1 MPNKGGKKKG
11 KRNNASTLAPKRALI
26 YKEELEEY
34 AQVSKLLGD
43 RRLIVTLP
51 DRSENLAI
59 IPGRFRKRCWM
70 KIGDVVII
78 SRREFEVGKMDVI
91 YKYNDDEIRK
101 LIKEKEIPEYFTD
114 SLSGNNSD
122 NENGEFV
129 WDEDAEDSED
139 DIFEPKSKITFNYD
153 DIGKDIDIDDI

>member
-26 YKEELEEY
+26 YKEDLEEY

-51 DRSENLAI
+51 DKSETLAI

-70 KIGDVVII
+70 KAGDII
-78 SRREFEVGKMDVI
+78 IVSRREFEVGKMDVI
-91 YKYNDDEIRK
+91 YKYNDDEVRK
-101 LIKEKEIPEYFTD
+101 LIKDKEIPDYFMD
-114 SLSGNNSD
+114 AVIFNNSD
-122 NENGEFV
+122 DEGDFL
-129 WDEDAEDSED
+129 WDEDAGEGEDGD
-139 DIFEPKSKITFNYD
+139 DEVIPKTSVNYQ
-153 DIGKDIDIDDI
+153 DISSMINDI

>member
-26 YKEELEEY
+26 YKEDLEEY

-51 DRSENLAI
+51 DKSETLAI

-70 KIGDVVII
+70 KAGDIVIV

-91 YKYNDDEIRK
+91 YKYNDDEVRK
-101 LIKEKEIPEYFTD
+101 LIKDKEIPDYFMD
-114 SLSGNNSD
+114 AVIFNNSD
-122 NENGEFV
+122 DEGDFL
-129 WDEDAEDSED
+129 WDEDADEEDEKD
-139 DIFEPKSKITFNYD
+139 NIQKSSIDY
-153 DIGKDIDIDDI
+153 KDISNIIDDI

>member
-11 KRNNASTLAPKRALI
+11 KRNNVSTVAPKRALI

-43 RRLIVTLP
+43 RRLMVTLP
-51 DRSENLAI
+51 DKSETLSI

-70 KIGDVVII
+70 KIGDVVIV

-91 YKYNDDEIRK
+91 YKYNADEIHK
-101 LIKEKEIPEYFTD
+101 LIKDKEIPEYFTD
-114 SLSGNNSD
+114 ALVNNNSD
-122 NENGEFV
+122 NEEVDFE
-129 WDEDAEDSED
+129 WDEDGEEGEE
-139 DIFEPKSKITFNYD
+139 DIFEPKTEITYD
-153 DIGKDIDIDDI
+153 DIGKDINIDDI

>member
-11 KRNNASTLAPKRALI
+11 KRNNTSTLAPKRALI

-43 RRLIVTLP
+43 RRLMVTLP
-51 DRSENLAI
+51 DKSETLAI

-70 KIGDVVII
+70 KVGDVVIV

-101 LIKEKEIPEYFTD
+101 LIKDKEIPEYFTD
-114 SLSGNNSD
+114 ALASNNSD
-122 NENGEFV
+122 NEEVDFE
-129 WDEDAEDSED
+129 WDEDGEEDEEEY
-139 DIFEPKSKITFNYD
+139 IFEPKKEFTYD
-153 DIGKDIDIDDI
+153 DIGKDIDIDGI

>member
-11 KRNNASTLAPKRALI
+11 KRTNASTLAPKRALI

-43 RRLIVTLP
+43 RRLMVTLP
-51 DRSENLAI
+51 DRSETLAI

-70 KIGDVVII
+70 KIGDVVIV

-91 YKYNDDEIRK
+91 YKYNDDEIRNLLK
-101 LIKEKEIPEYFTD
+101 DKEIPDYFTD
-114 SLSGNNSD
+114 TLANNNSD
-122 NENGEFV
+122 NDEVDFYWGEDGKE
-129 WDEDAEDSED
+129 DEEE
-139 DIFEPKSKITFNYD
+139 DIFELKKEITYD
-153 DIGKDIDIDDI
+153 DIGKDINIDDI

>member
-11 KRNNASTLAPKRALI
+11 KRNNASTMAPKRVLI

-43 RRLIVTLP
+43 RRLTITLP
-51 DRSENLAI
+51 DKSETLAI

-70 KIGDVVII
+70 KVGDIVIV

-101 LIKEKEIPEYFTD
+101 LVKDKEIPDYFMD
-114 SLSGNNSD
+114 SVIFNNSD
-122 NENGEFV
+122 NEGDFL
-129 WDEDAEDSED
+129 WDEDADGSED
-139 DIFEPKSKITFNYD
+139 GDVDFLPKASVDYQNISSM
-153 DIGKDIDIDDI
+153 IDDI

>member
-26 YKEELEEY
+26 YKEDLEEY

-51 DRSENLAI
+51 DKSETLAM

-70 KIGDVVII
+70 KVGDVII
-78 SRREFEVGKMDVI
+78 VSRREFEVGKMDVI
-91 YKYNDDEIRK
+91 YKYNDDEVRK
-101 LIKEKEIPEYFTD
+101 LIKDKEIPEYFTD
-114 SLSGNNSD
+114 AFATNNSD
-122 NENGEFV
+122 NEDFEWGGE
-129 WDEDAEDSED
+129 EAEEE
-139 DIFEPKSKITFNYD
+139 DIFEPKREFTYD
-153 DIGKDIDIDDI
+153 DIGKDIDDI

>member
-11 KRNNASTLAPKRALI
+11 KRNNAATLAPKRALI

-43 RRLIVTLP
+43 RRLMVTLP
-51 DRSENLAI
+51 DKSETLAI

-70 KIGDVVII
+70 KVGDVVIV
-78 SRREFEVGKMDVI
+78 SRREFEVGKMDII

-101 LIKEKEIPEYFTD
+101 LIKDKEIPEYFTD
-114 SLSGNNSD
+114 TLASNNSD
-122 NENGEFV
+122 NEEVDFE
-129 WDEDAEDSED
+129 WDEDGEEEDEK
-139 DIFEPKSKITFNYD
+139 DIFESKREFTYN
-153 DIGKDIDIDDI
+153 DIGKDIKIDDI